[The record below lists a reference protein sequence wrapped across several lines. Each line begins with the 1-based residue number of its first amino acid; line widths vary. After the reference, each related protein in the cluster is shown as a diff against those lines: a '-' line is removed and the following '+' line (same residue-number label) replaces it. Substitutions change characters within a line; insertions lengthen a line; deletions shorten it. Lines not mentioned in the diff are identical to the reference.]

1 MAQDQQPPV
10 QYNYPQPPAPIQS
23 ANSGYA
29 EQRPGCSGCGWGI
42 AGAFGCL
49 ALLVLPIVVLILAGT
64 LTVNG
69 IIGGIRDI
77 FNPQPQSAQVITT
90 QTIITG
96 IQPMGQLVSI
106 SAQLAKADILV
117 GIQQGALNACGFS
130 ANHVAQ
136 GTVEAGIDLS
146 NITEDNIQYDVL
158 TNTYRLRLPA
168 AQLTSCR
175 VDFIRQY
182 DRSTTACA
190 VDWDEARLLAN
201 FGALVEFRDDSLEG
215 EITARAEREARM
227 VLGNFV
233 SLLTGAQVEIVF
245 EGSDTAILPPSCQ
258 PEIPQGWSYD
268 ETTRQWTKG

>member
-10 QYNYPQPPAPIQS
+10 QYTYPQPPAPIQPS
-23 ANSGYA
+23 DGGYT
-29 EQRPGCSGCGWGI
+29 EQRSGCSGCAWGI
-42 AGAFGCL
+42 GGAFGCMV
-49 ALLVLPIVVLILAGT
+49 LLILPFVVLILAGT
-64 LTVNG
+64 LTING

-106 SAQLAKADILV
+106 SAQLAKADIQV

-136 GTVEAGIDLS
+136 GTVEAGIDLANIS
-146 NITEDNIQYDVL
+146 ADNITYDAL
-158 TNTYRLRLPA
+158 TNTYRLILPA

-201 FGALVEFRDDSLEG
+201 FRALVEFRDDSLEG

-233 SLLTGAQVEIVF
+233 NLLTGAQVEIVF
-245 EGSDTAILPPSCQ
+245 EASDTAVLPPSCQ
-258 PEIPQGWSYD
+258 PEIPQGWSFD
-268 ETTRQWTKG
+268 ETTRQWTKE